1 MSVIP
6 IETFPRTFQRNIP
19 PLGSVMERYLRQ
31 RGDGK
36 VIYRGEKGRKRH
48 DLLKVDP
55 GLSDN
60 WANM

>member
-1 MSVIP
+1 MIP
-6 IETFPRTFQRNIP
+6 IETFPPTFQRNIP

-55 GLSDN
+55 GLSG
-60 WANM
+60 